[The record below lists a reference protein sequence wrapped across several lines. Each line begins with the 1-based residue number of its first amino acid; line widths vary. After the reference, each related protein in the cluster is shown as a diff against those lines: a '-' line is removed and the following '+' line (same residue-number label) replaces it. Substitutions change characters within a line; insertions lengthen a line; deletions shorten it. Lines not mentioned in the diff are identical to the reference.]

1 MPVSKIRDFFSK
13 NRINGCSVALAF
25 SGGTDSTALFY
36 LLQEIKSEF
45 NLSLF
50 ALHVNYRL
58 RKEDSGEDQKFT
70 EELCRK
76 YGVEL
81 FVKDLPLTDNLSG
94 LEEAAR
100 NGRYEFFKKI
110 KDEKNIKFVAT
121 AHTANDQAE
130 TLLFRLIRKTGIKG
144 AAGISNFREDGII
157 RPILDVTREEI
168 LRYLT
173 KNRFTWREDKSNFDV
188 KFSRNRIRNNVIC
201 ELEKINPAAVR
212 HLANFCEIMRN
223 FNEKEKI
230 SRGNSNFL
238 IKKDE
243 NLENVGDIC
252 FENGLVLNEIHCRNV
267 KENLQ
272 KTGNVLLLPNGFK
285 MFVLKKFLLFAKNT
299 DFLEIR
305 EQTIDENFRKIAVND
320 LWEVIISDEMPK
332 KGENAAVVSKSDYP
346 LKIKNLSKNDFLKN
360 DAKPAFERMKKAG
373 LSKFERENSPA
384 VFDSHGNLL
393 AAAYCSWKFDANV
406 ESFRWLVIRNV
417 CEPRRKV
424 FSLELSQL

>member
-1 MPVSKIRDFFSK
+1 MPISKIRDFFSK
-13 NRINGCSVALAF
+13 NGISACSVALAF

-36 LLQEIKSEF
+36 LLQEIKNEF

-58 RKEDSGEDQKFT
+58 RKEDSDEDQKFA
-70 EELCRK
+70 EELCKK

-81 FVKDLPLTDNLSG
+81 FVKDLPLSNNLSG
-94 LEEAAR
+94 LEETAR
-100 NGRYEFFKKI
+100 NGRYEFFKQI

-130 TLLFRLIRKTGIKG
+130 TLLFRLVRKTGIKG
-144 AAGISNFREDGII
+144 AAGIANFREDGII

-173 KNRFTWREDKSNFDV
+173 KNRFAWREDKSNFDV
-188 KFSRNRIRNNVIC
+188 RFSRNRIRNNVIC
-201 ELEKINPAAVR
+201 ELEKINPAAIR
-212 HLANFCEIMRN
+212 HLAHFCEIMRSI
-223 FNEKEKI
+223 NEKEKKNCDN
-230 SRGNSNFL
+230 RNFL

-243 NLENVGDIC
+243 NLENLRDVC
-252 FENGLVLNEIHCRNV
+252 FENGLVLNENHCRNI
-267 KENLQ
+267 KKNRQ
-272 KTGNVLLLPNGFK
+272 KTGNVLLLPDGFK
-285 MFVLKKFLLFAKNT
+285 LFVLKNLLLFAKSA

-305 EQTIDENFRKIAVND
+305 EQTVDEDGKKVAVND

-332 KGENAAVVSKSDYP
+332 KGENAAVILKSDYP
-346 LKIKNLSKNDFLKN
+346 LKIKNLSKTDFLKN
-360 DAKPAFERMKKAG
+360 DTKPAFERMKKAG

-393 AAAYCSWKFDANV
+393 AAAYCSWKFDKNA
-406 ESFRWLVIRNV
+406 ESFRWLVIRN
-417 CEPRRKV
+417 PD
-424 FSLELSQL
+424 